1 MCGLLDPLE
10 ISCLATFVD
19 NGVNIVNCL
28 IMRKQKDSETVKQKG
43 LYVNNSEEIVQAMK

>member
-10 ISCLATFVD
+10 IACLATFVD

-28 IMRKQKDSETVKQKG
+28 FVDVIDNKESGQ
-43 LYVNNSEEIVQAMK
+43 